1 MPVVGSTIT
10 IDLHVTEDADLESL
24 QALVRHNERVH
35 PDLAETIRESVEPN
49 ARGPLEETGVQGYD
63 LSVNVE
69 LVTERQPG
77 APRERVSVTLDVE
90 GEDAVVAAVDDAISA
105 PERADIADEVEASV
119 LSYLADNG
127 FSNGADLIVSVTPIQ
142 FR

>member
-10 IDLHVTEDADLESL
+10 IDLHVTEDADLDSL

-35 PDLAETIRESVEPN
+35 PELAQTVRQAVETN
-49 ARGPLEETGVQGYD
+49 AQEPLEEADVGAYD

-69 LVTERQPG
+69 LVTGRLPG
-77 APRERVSVTLDVE
+77 APRERVTADLDVE

-105 PERADIADEVEASV
+105 PERADIADAVEASV
-119 LSYLADNG
+119 LAYLAENG
-127 FSNGADLIVSVTPIQ
+127 LSSGADLIVSVTPIQ